1 MLDKI
6 KATLENYR
14 PHIADTNQS
23 TKKAAVA
30 VILRT
35 APGETLDSTE
45 ILFIKRAE
53 RDGDPWSGHMAFP
66 GGHMEP
72 DDSDLKE
79 SAIRETKEEI
89 GLDLRDA
96 QFLGPLDHQYAN
108 PRGRVLN
115 MLIAPFLF
123 QVNGNPPFVPNREVD
138 EVVWA
143 SLNVLASNTLHDTES
158 MLMSGKPTTFNGY
171 RLNGGHF
178 VWGLTYR
185 ILKNFLS
192 ATDSS
197 WRPPKEIE

>member
-6 KATLENYR
+6 KATLEDYR

-30 VILRT
+30 VILRP
-35 APGETLDSTE
+35 APEKSRKSAE

-72 DDSDLKE
+72 DDNDLKE
-79 SAIRETKEEI
+79 SAIRETREEI
-89 GLDLRDA
+89 GLDLSDA
-96 QFLGPLDHQYAN
+96 QFLGSLDHQYAN
-108 PRGRVLN
+108 PRGRVLS

-123 QVNGNPPFVPNREVD
+123 QVDGNPSFAPNQEVD

-171 RLNGGHF
+171 RLNEGQF

-192 ATDSS
+192 ASDSS
-197 WRPPKEIE
+197 WKPPREIE